1 MIDGQWKNHKGL
13 ERGGGNTTI
22 IKPWLYA
29 LKKLVQARNAPPRE
43 SLEVCRAKAL
53 ERLRVGYLNEV

>member
-1 MIDGQWKNHKGL
+1 MDNGRITGDLRKVVETQA
-13 ERGGGNTTI
+13 I

-53 ERLRVGYLNEV
+53 ERLRVGYLNEG

>member
-1 MIDGQWKNHKGL
+1 MDNGRIIRDLREVGETQA
-13 ERGGGNTTI
+13 I
-22 IKPWLYA
+22 IKPWSYT

-43 SLEVCRAKAL
+43 GLAVCRAKAL